1 MLTTARYLSIRRHIN
16 PDHNFL
22 LSFFKI
28 YFNIILPPASRSCKG
43 TFFFGF
49 PHKKSVCISVAPLR
63 ATCPAHNIIIDLIT
77 RTIFGEQYTSQSS
90 PLCSLLQSPVTSSLF
105 GSNIPFTTLFSHTLS
120 ISCSHTVRD
129 QVSPKSPTE
138 RTFPN

>member
-1 MLTTARYLSIRRHIN
+1 VLTTARYLSIRRHIN

-90 PLCSLLQSPVTSSLF
+90 PLCSLLQSPVTSSLLDPNPPPSPQF
-105 GSNIPFTTLFSHTLS
+105 SNVFVL
-120 ISCSHTVRD
+120 CSSLNVRD